1 MDLQKVGVKF
11 YVEKDSHVPLDVFI
25 PIFHRWIQ
33 QDKMEGLLIDV
44 AQYTHV
50 HQGPGVVLIAHEAN
64 YSFDE
69 AQGHRGLLYTQKR
82 PPAKGGLDHL
92 KTAFRRALLA
102 CDLLEKEPELAGK
115 MTFATNHFQVFVND
129 RLAAPHNSASQED
142 FENALKTMFEGLYE
156 GAATVLMPDMNNQNR
171 AGFEA
176 HVDKAFPRAELLQR
190 LSAH

>member
-11 YVEKDSHVPLDVFI
+11 FVEKDNHVPLSLFI

-33 QDKMEGLLIDV
+33 DDKMEGLLIDV

-50 HQGPGVVLIAHEAN
+50 HQGPGVLLIAHEAN

-69 AQGHRGLLYTQKR
+69 TSGHRGLLYTQKR
-82 PPAKGGLDHL
+82 PGEKGGLDHL

-102 CDLLEKEPELAGK
+102 TQLLEKEPELAGK

-129 RLAAPHNSASQED
+129 RLAAPHNSESQED
-142 FENALKTMFEGLYE
+142 LENVLNTLFDSLYE
-156 GAATVLMPDMNNQNR
+156 GASTVLMPDMNPQNR
-171 AGFEA
+171 AGFEV
-176 HVDKAFPRAELLQR
+176 HVDKAISREELLKR
-190 LSAH
+190 LNAN